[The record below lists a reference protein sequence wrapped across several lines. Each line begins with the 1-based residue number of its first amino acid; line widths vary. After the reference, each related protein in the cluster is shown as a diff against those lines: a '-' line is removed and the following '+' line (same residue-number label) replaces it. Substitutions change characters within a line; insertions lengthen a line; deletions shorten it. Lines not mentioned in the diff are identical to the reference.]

1 MSKARAALAAALAV
15 VFTATTS
22 CAEPHVEKY
31 DYLRVYVD
39 GQSTLG
45 LSRRGAPPTRL
56 VIFFHGLD
64 SDEHVLTA
72 DPMHQEL
79 TDVLIDN
86 GFAVVASK
94 AGGNVYGNP
103 DSQRDYRELARVAA
117 THYRVNDVYLLA
129 ESMGTIAAANV
140 LAGTDVVR
148 VRGLA
153 AISPALDL
161 ASAPPQYHA
170 AIDAVYPDKTVLDRV
185 NPVNLPP
192 EALAGKNLRFYA
204 SADDPLVSSNANA
217 LAFQSRFGS
226 VANISVVPCTGGH
239 MNPSCVQGDDIARW
253 FTSLQTFSSAP

>member
-1 MSKARAALAAALAV
+1 MRKARAALAVVLAV
-15 VFTATTS
+15 VCTAVTS

-45 LSRRGAPPTRL
+45 LSKRGAPPTRL

-64 SDEHVLTA
+64 TDEHVLTA
-72 DPMHQEL
+72 DGMHQKL
-79 TDVLIDN
+79 TDALIDN

-94 AGGNVYGNP
+94 AGGNAYGNP

-117 THYRVNDVYLLA
+117 MHYRVGDVYLLA
-129 ESMGTIAAANV
+129 ESMGTIAAVNL
-140 LAGTDVVR
+140 LAESDVVR

-161 ASAPPQYHA
+161 LTAPPQYRA
-170 AIDAVYPDKTVLDRV
+170 AIAAVYPDKAVLERV
-185 NPVNLPP
+185 NPLNLPP

-204 SADDPLVSSNANA
+204 SPDDPVVASNANA

-226 VANISVVPCTGGH
+226 VANISVVPCTGEH
-239 MNPSCVQGDDIARW
+239 MNESCVQGDDIARW
-253 FTSLQTFSSAP
+253 FTSLQTLSPAP